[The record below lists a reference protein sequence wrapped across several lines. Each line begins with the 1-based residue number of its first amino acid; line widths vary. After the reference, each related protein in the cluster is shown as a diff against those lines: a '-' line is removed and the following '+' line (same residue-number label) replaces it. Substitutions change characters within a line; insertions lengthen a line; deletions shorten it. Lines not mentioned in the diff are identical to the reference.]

1 LEYSAI
7 IRTFAVDMKIITNI
21 LKPLMP
27 ILAAA
32 YGFALI
38 YVTALPLDGDTPTIA
53 SDLLSCLITLV
64 CIILTFFLV
73 KRVEPKLFTS
83 VSQFS
88 LKMPKWPIIIGLLMI
103 APLWLVAEGYLVYGL
118 TSLFHTVQLETLTYT
133 ASEVREDLTASIH
146 AVLLAP
152 VLEEL
157 CFRQMAISPFRP
169 RSAQVAVCV
178 VMAVLFGM
186 LHVRNCPGAF
196 LAAMVY
202 GLVFIWSRNIWY
214 GVALHAGHNLT
225 ATLLAIYCWL
235 GLGDMQM
242 AKIPVIFLTDT
253 LVIIGSIVL
262 AIAGILV
269 VSQRQTNR
277 IKEK

>member
-1 LEYSAI
+1 
-7 IRTFAVDMKIITNI
+7 MKKIACI

-38 YVTALPLDGDTPTIA
+38 YLTALPLDGDTQTFA
-53 SDLLSCLITLV
+53 SDLLSCLLTLV

-83 VSQFS
+83 ARQFS

-118 TSLFHTVQLETLTYT
+118 TSLFHTVRLETLTYT
-133 ASEVREDLTASIH
+133 TSELHEDLIASIH

-152 VLEEL
+152 VLEEM
-157 CFRQMAISPFRP
+157 CFRQMAISPFR
-169 RSAQVAVCV
+169 RRGAQVAVCV
-178 VMAVLFGM
+178 VMAVLFGI
-186 LHVRNCPGAF
+186 LHVRNFPGAF
-196 LAAMVY
+196 FAAMIY

-214 GVALHAGHNLT
+214 SVALHAGHNLT

-235 GLGDMQM
+235 GLGDIQM
-242 AKIPVIFLTDT
+242 AKTPVIFLSDAPAI
-253 LVIIGSIVL
+253 VISIVL
-262 AIAGILV
+262 AIVGILV
-269 VSQRQTNR
+269 VSQRQM
-277 IKEK
+277 IK

>member
-1 LEYSAI
+1 
-7 IRTFAVDMKIITNI
+7 MKIITNI

-38 YVTALPLDGDTPTIA
+38 YVTALPLDGDTKTFA

-73 KRVEPKLFTS
+73 KRVEPKWFS
-83 VSQFS
+83 SASQFS
-88 LKMPKWPIIIGLLMI
+88 LKVPKWPIIIGLLMM

-118 TSLFHTVQLETLTYT
+118 TSLFHTVQLETVTYT
-133 ASEVREDLTASIH
+133 TSELREDLIASIH

-157 CFRQMAISPFRP
+157 CFRQMAISPFR
-169 RSAQVAVCV
+169 RRGVQVAVCV

-186 LHVRNCPGAF
+186 LHVRNFPGAF
-196 LAAMVY
+196 FAAMVY

-214 GVALHAGHNLT
+214 GIALHAGHNLT

-242 AKIPVIFLTDT
+242 AKIPVIFLTDAP
-253 LVIIGSIVL
+253 VIVGSIVL
-262 AIAGILV
+262 AIAGVLV
-269 VSQRQTNR
+269 VSATIHNFAVENQ
-277 IKEK
+277 

>member
-1 LEYSAI
+1 
-7 IRTFAVDMKIITNI
+7 MKKIACI

-38 YVTALPLDGDTPTIA
+38 YVTALPMDGDTKTIA
-53 SDLLSCLITLV
+53 SDLLSCLITLA

-73 KRVEPKLFTS
+73 KRVEPKWFS
-83 VSQFS
+83 SASQFS
-88 LKMPKWPIIIGLLMI
+88 LKIPKWPIIIGLLMI

-133 ASEVREDLTASIH
+133 TSELREDLMGSIH

-157 CFRQMAISPFRP
+157 CFRQMAISPFR
-169 RSAQVAVCV
+169 RRGVQVAVCV
-178 VMAVLFGM
+178 VMAVLFGI
-186 LHVRNCPGAF
+186 LHVRNFPGAF
-196 LAAMVY
+196 LAAMAY

-242 AKIPVIFLTDT
+242 AKTPVIFLTDT
-253 LVIIGSIVL
+253 PVIVGSIVL

>member
-1 LEYSAI
+1 
-7 IRTFAVDMKIITNI
+7 MKKIACI

-157 CFRQMAISPFRP
+157 CFRQMAISPFRR

-178 VMAVLFGM
+178 VMAVLFGI
-186 LHVRNCPGAF
+186 LHVRNFPGAF

-253 LVIIGSIVL
+253 PVIVGSIVL

-269 VSQRQTNR
+269 VLQRQTDKMKHIHR
-277 IKEK
+277 